1 MSRRSTTGADPETR
15 PARTATRG
23 VGRREFCRLG
33 ALLGGCAI
41 GTLAASRAGL
51 AIGPG
56 RPDFADQDTIFRSD
70 YPIDAPDS
78 VVLSTCLG
86 CHGACPVR
94 VATEGGVLAKS
105 DGNPWSPRVRGGP
118 LPSSTDEAATLR
130 GASCARGQA
139 RLQNTHDPFRIVRP
153 LSSDGQRGAGN
164 WRTLLADD
172 AEAAVTSALAPT
184 RPAGLVVAV
193 DPRQLDRRPVLEAF
207 GESLEGAEVHL
218 GTPSPWITEASRT
231 MIGQPGWELR
241 PRFARACGA
250 LIWGADS
257 VASGVDPVG
266 DARDLLNLRER
277 HGNGGLVVVDPRLS
291 EVAGMADTW
300 LPVRPGGDMAL
311 AWMLLRAWV
320 DSGAVTPPDVWQQ
333 QLHAR
338 PWKDLEPRAGL
349 GEMVVRR
356 TADRLAEM
364 GGGLAIRV
372 GGGVGER
379 PGGAEVCEAI
389 LRLAVVSGATDV
401 GGAMEPVQAPVP
413 LGERPDVALH
423 RLLAGGAVID
433 RLLVVGDGGIT
444 DGPHHGDL
452 LAALADPQRV
462 QNLVVVT
469 TVMNPVAALADVIVP
484 DVTEHERF
492 GLVER
497 WDGISL
503 VQPSVHSVMADVGVE
518 APWSRGL
525 EGLLETL
532 CGHADSA
539 LDSHAAVEG
548 AIAATPSPVRLQHRG
563 WLAPAKSAAEPPL
576 PDAFRAQA
584 IRSPGDPIAG
594 VALVTY
600 RESFGGF
607 VDSTAQYWATPSLRS
622 DNEAWIH
629 PTTFDEIGGD
639 RGHRVE
645 LEVGEVRRELNV
657 VETEAVRPGVIA
669 AAVGY
674 GHTEGFDGRMTIDG
688 VTVQPDPRRELG
700 TDVGALRDSAG
711 AVAVHPADPEP
722 RRTLV
727 ELLASKTG
735 SCDRL

>member
-1 MSRRSTTGADPETR
+1 MSRRSITGADPETR
-15 PARTATRG
+15 RARTADRG

-33 ALLGGCAI
+33 ALLGGCAL

-118 LPSSTDEAATLR
+118 LPSSTEEAATLR
-130 GASCARGQA
+130 GSSCARGQA

-153 LSSDGQRGAGN
+153 LSSDGQRGAGV
-164 WRTLLADD
+164 WRTLLSDD
-172 AEAAVTSALAPT
+172 AEASVTAALVPQ
-184 RPAGLVVAV
+184 RSAGLVVAV
-193 DPRQLDRRPVLEAF
+193 DPRQLDRRPALEAF
-207 GESLEGAEVHL
+207 EEALEGVEVHL
-218 GTPSPWITEASRT
+218 GTSTPWVTAASRA

-241 PRFARACGA
+241 PRFARARGA

-277 HGNGGLVVVDPRLS
+277 HGKGGLVVVDPRLS

-311 AWMLLRAWV
+311 AWMILRAWV
-320 DSGAVTPPDVWQQ
+320 DSGAITPPEAWQE
-333 QLHAR
+333 QLNAR

-356 TADRLAEM
+356 AAGRLAEM
-364 GGGLAIRV
+364 GDGLAIRV

-379 PGGAEVCEAI
+379 PDGAEVCEAI
-389 LRLAVVSGATDV
+389 SRLAVVSGAAGA
-401 GGAMEPVQAPVP
+401 GGAMEPVLAPVP
-413 LGERPDVALH
+413 LGERPDLALH
-423 RLLAGGAVID
+423 RLLADGAVID

-444 DGPHHGDL
+444 DGPHHGEL
-452 LAALADPQRV
+452 LAALANPQRV
-462 QNLVVVT
+462 RNLVVVT
-469 TVMNPVAALADVIVP
+469 TVMNPVAALADLIVP

-503 VQPSVHSVMADVGVE
+503 VQPSIRSVMADAGVE

-532 CGHADSA
+532 SRQAGRT
-539 LDSHAAVEG
+539 LDCHAAVEG
-548 AIAATPSPVRLQHRG
+548 AIAATPSPARLQHRG
-563 WLAPAKSAAEPPL
+563 WLAPSRSAAVVPA
-576 PDAFRAQA
+576 PDAFRPEA

-607 VDSTAQYWATPSLRS
+607 VDSTAQYWATPSLRA

-629 PTTFDEIGGD
+629 PSTFDDVGAGE
-639 RGHRVE
+639 GHRVV
-645 LEVGEVRRELNV
+645 LEVGDVRRELNV
-657 VETEAVRPGVIA
+657 VATEAVRPGVVA

-688 VTVQPDPRRELG
+688 VAVQPDPRRDLG
-700 TDVGALRDSAG
+700 TEVGALRDSVG

-722 RRTLV
+722 RRTLA
-727 ELLASKTG
+727 ELLASKLG